1 MPSMAMSL
9 SGDQSLGAE
18 EPILHIEVH
27 KWSDLLVI
35 SPLDANTLA
44 KVVNGICD
52 NPLTSMVRAWNT
64 DGTINGKEKSIVV
77 AQP

>member
-1 MPSMAMSL
+1 MTMNL

-18 EPILHIEVH
+18 EPSPQV
-27 KWSDLLVI
+27 VGFACYI
-35 SPLDANTLA
+35 SFDANTLA

-64 DGTINGKEKSIVV
+64 DGTIDGKKKSIVV
-77 AQP
+77 ALP